1 MLPHIFVF
9 RPDKAKAQKEGAE
22 GKGGVFADLGFPH
35 DGSALVDGLRGNGK
49 RQRDIRP
56 NLTGVEGAFKTAP
69 FQRTPIEYGMKVQG
83 VIPRPVVMLV
93 AFIPPAV
100 PFPLE
105 AFHGRVRRQLADFF
119 QHRFPHL
126 LAPTFHSAFIDIE
139 GFKENVLFG
148 IHDGEGVFQAL
159 RGMLGGVH
167 MDVHPAASVHD
178 SPRMTQ
184 GADNFLQ
191 LSHFAVFQLGG
202 IHLHLIGVIAYG
214 KLLPP
219 DPMRSMDAGVVDKP
233 PLLAL
238 VVCNLPR
245 IVGAGFVRL
254 TGHGA
259 EQGCHCFRRFL
270 AGKPC
275 HLDLAAEVLVL

>member
-9 RPDKAKAQKEGAE
+9 RPDEAQPQKEGAE

-35 DGSALVDGLRGNGK
+35 HRPALVDGLRGNGK

-56 NLTGVEGAFKTAP
+56 YLTGMEGAFKTAP
-69 FQRTPIEYGMKVQG
+69 FQRTPVEYGMKVQG
-83 VIPRPVVMLV
+83 VISRPVVMLV

-119 QHRFPHL
+119 QHGFPHL
-126 LAPTFHSAFIDIE
+126 LAPAFHPVFIDIE

-148 IHDGEGVFQAL
+148 IHDGEGVFEAL

-178 SPRMTQ
+178 SPRMAQ

-191 LSHFAVFQLGG
+191 LRHFPVFQFGG
-202 IHLHLIGVIAYG
+202 IHFHLVGAVTDG

-219 DPMRSMDAGVVDKP
+219 DPLGSMDAGVVDKP
-233 PLLAL
+233 PFLAL
-238 VVCNLPR
+238 VVYNLPR
-245 IVGAGFVRL
+245 IVGAGFVSL

-259 EQGCHCFRRFL
+259 EQGSHRFRCFL
-270 AGKPC
+270 AG
-275 HLDLAAEVLVL
+275 